1 MKKVVLIVV
10 VLVIAAFATY
20 LIMGNKS
27 GEPKPEKPKPL
38 SLGQKS
44 GAFNDSFNELM
55 TAYFSVKDALV
66 ESDTIK
72 ANAAAADLAKSAE
85 ALKTDEITGDSTGVI
100 KETAKSFAGTIT
112 GSALGLRGEP
122 NIENKRREFEMI
134 SDALWSLTRTVKY
147 EGQKVYYQFCPMAFD
162 NKGAYW
168 LSKDANIRNPYF
180 GDKMLT
186 CGSTQDSLEYKN

>member
-10 VLVIAAFATY
+10 ILVIAAFVTY
-20 LIMGNKS
+20 LFRTNDADK
-27 GEPKPEKPKPL
+27 PKAEKPKPL

-44 GAFNDSFNELM
+44 GAFNDSFNELL

-66 ESDTIK
+66 ESDTVK
-72 ANAAAADLAKSAE
+72 ANAAAAKLAKASE
-85 ALKTDEITGDSTGVI
+85 ALKTDEITGDSTGMI
-100 KETAKSFAGTIT
+100 KATAKSFAGTIT
-112 GSALGLRGEP
+112 GSALGLKGEK
-122 NIENKRREFEMI
+122 NIENKRQEFEMI

-147 EGQKVYYQFCPMAFD
+147 EGQKVYYQICPMAFD

>member
-1 MKKVVLIVV
+1 MKKVLLIVV
-10 VLVIAAFATY
+10 VLVVAAFATY

-27 GEPKPEKPKPL
+27 DEPKAEKPKPL

-55 TAYFSVKDALV
+55 TAYFAVKDALV
-66 ESDTIK
+66 ESDTLK
-72 ANAAAADLAKSAE
+72 ANAAAANLAKSAE

-100 KETAKSFAGTIT
+100 KETAKSFAGTIA
-112 GSALGLRGEP
+112 GSALGLRGEQ
-122 NIENKRREFEMI
+122 NIEKKRQEFEMI

-147 EGQKVYYQFCPMAFD
+147 EGQKVYYQYCPMAFD

-180 GDKMLT
+180 GSKMLT

>member
-1 MKKVVLIVV
+1 MKKVALIVV
-10 VLVIAAFATY
+10 VLVIAAFVTY
-20 LIMGNKS
+20 LIRDNKPD
-27 GEPKPEKPKPL
+27 GPKAEKPKPL
-38 SLGQKS
+38 SVGQKS
-44 GAFNDSFNELM
+44 GAFNDSFNELL

-66 ESDTIK
+66 ESDTVK
-72 ANAAAADLAKSAE
+72 ANAAAVNLAKASE
-85 ALKTDEITGDSTGVI
+85 SLKTDEITGDSTGMI
-100 KETAKSFAGTIT
+100 KATAKSFAGTIT
-112 GSALGLRGEP
+112 GSALGLKGEK
-122 NIENKRREFEMI
+122 NIENKRQEFEMI

>member
-1 MKKVVLIVV
+1 M
-10 VLVIAAFATY
+10 
-20 LIMGNKS
+20 
-27 GEPKPEKPKPL
+27 
-38 SLGQKS
+38 GQKS
-44 GAFNDSFNELM
+44 GAFNDSFNELL
-55 TAYFSVKDALV
+55 TAYFAVKDALV
-66 ESDTIK
+66 ESDTVK
-72 ANAAAADLAKSAE
+72 ANSAAAHLAKSAE
-85 ALKTDEITGDSTGVI
+85 ALKTDEISGDSTGVI

-112 GSALGLRGEP
+112 GSALGLAGEK
-122 NIENKRREFEMI
+122 NIENKRQEFEMI

-168 LSKDANIRNPYF
+168 LSSEAAIRNPYF

>member
-20 LIMGNKS
+20 LFRQNKS
-27 GEPKPEKPKPL
+27 DEPKAEKPKPL

-44 GAFNDSFNELM
+44 GAFNDSFNELL

-66 ESDTIK
+66 ESDTVK
-72 ANAAAADLAKSAE
+72 ANAAAVNLAIASE
-85 ALKTDEITGDSTGVI
+85 SLKTDEITGDSTGMI
-100 KETAKSFAGTIT
+100 KATAKNFAGTIT
-112 GSALGLRGEP
+112 GSALGLKGEK
-122 NIENKRREFEMI
+122 NIENKRQEFEMI